1 MMNKFNTADLCD
13 DHSLIIAKPIFKSY
27 GSRTHCF
34 GKIKTVE
41 AIEDNSYVKRLLQED
56 GSGYVMV
63 VDGRGSEK
71 CALVGDNLAAL
82 GAKNNW
88 SGIIVNGCIRDS
100 MEINNIGIS
109 IKAINLVPNKSEK
122 KDIGKYGL
130 DLNFAGVIF
139 KENDFLYSDPDGI
152 VISPTKIF

>member
-1 MMNKFNTADLCD
+1 MNKFNTADLCD
-13 DHSLIIAKPIFKSY
+13 DHSLIIAKPVFKSY

>member
-1 MMNKFNTADLCD
+1 MNKFNTADLCD

-41 AIEDNSYVKRLLQED
+41 AIEDNSYVKKLLQED

-100 MEINNIGIS
+100 MEINNIDIS

>member
-1 MMNKFNTADLCD
+1 MNNFNTADLCD

-34 GKIKTVE
+34 WKIKTVE

-56 GSGYVMV
+56 GSGCVMV
-63 VDGRGSEK
+63 VDWRGSEK
-71 CALVGDNLAAL
+71 CALLGDNLAAL

-139 KENDFLYSDPDGI
+139 KENDFLY
-152 VISPTKIF
+152 

>member
-1 MMNKFNTADLCD
+1 MNKFNTADLCD

-41 AIEDNSYVKRLLQED
+41 AIENNSYVKKLLQED

-109 IKAINLVPNKSEK
+109 IKAVNLVPNKSEK